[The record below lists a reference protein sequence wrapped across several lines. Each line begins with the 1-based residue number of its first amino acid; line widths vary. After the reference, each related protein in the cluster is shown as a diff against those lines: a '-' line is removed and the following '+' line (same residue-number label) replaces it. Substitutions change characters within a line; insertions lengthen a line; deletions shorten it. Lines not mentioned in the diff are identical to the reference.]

1 MKKYFTN
8 RFYSFPVKDRGLY
21 DKMTFICGGEVTDHQ
36 FYNLIKRL
44 IEKEYEASNSPLGT

>member
-44 IEKEYEASNSPLGT
+44 IEKEYEASNSPLGI